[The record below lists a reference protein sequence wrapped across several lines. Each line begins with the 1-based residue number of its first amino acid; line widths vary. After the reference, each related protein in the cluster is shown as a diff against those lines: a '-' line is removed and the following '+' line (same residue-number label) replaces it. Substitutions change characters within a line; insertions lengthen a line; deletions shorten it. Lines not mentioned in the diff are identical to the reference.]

1 MADILVM
8 WRDVRFLSK
17 FKVTRKD
24 LESEGFLE
32 LQIIYTV
39 MQDTSV

>member
-17 FKVTRKD
+17 FKVTWKD